1 VALTTKIADV
11 QQKTHLA
18 NALFPE
24 KLSAVPSKRLI
35 PPIPAGLKDKGTELV
50 IYFWYR
56 QNSRL
61 TNVAALLI
69 ATTKDISTMFIG
81 HILIPAQQTA
91 HIKMSSKRQHVVKT
105 SAPFWEDNNSAI
117 IMKITTV

>member
-1 VALTTKIADV
+1 VAFTTKIADV

-35 PPIPAGLKDKGTELV
+35 PPIPAGLKDKGTKLV
-50 IYFWYR
+50 IYLWYR

-61 TNVAALLI
+61 TNVAALLM
-69 ATTKDISTMFIG
+69 AAAKDISTMFIG
-81 HILIPAQQTA
+81 HILIPAQQSA
-91 HIKMSSKRQHVVKT
+91 HIKMLSKHQHVVKT
-105 SAPFWEDNNSAI
+105 PAPFWEDNSPV

>member
-35 PPIPAGLKDKGTELV
+35 PPIPAGLKDKGTKIV
-50 IYFWYR
+50 IYLWYR

-61 TNVAALLI
+61 TDVAALLM
-69 ATTKDISTMFIG
+69 AAAKDISTMFIG
-81 HILIPAQQTA
+81 HILIPVQQTA
-91 HIKMSSKRQHVVKT
+91 HNVVKT
-105 SAPFWEDNNSAI
+105 SACGQPFWEDNNSPI

>member
-11 QQKTHLA
+11 QQKTNLA

-35 PPIPAGLKDKGTELV
+35 PPIPAGLKYKGTTLI
-50 IYFWYR
+50 IYLWYR
-56 QNSRL
+56 QNSRP

-69 ATTKDISTMFIG
+69 AAAKDHQHHVYRTHFDTSTTNSTY
-81 HILIPAQQTA
+81 QN
-91 HIKMSSKRQHVVKT
+91 VVKT
-105 SAPFWEDNNSAI
+105 SAPFWEDNNSPV